1 MLNILTGKVNPSG
14 KLNETYPVKY
24 EDTPAYANF
33 PSVRRNSEYRES
45 LYIGYRYYD
54 TADVPVKYPFGYGL
68 SYTTFAYS
76 DIAADKDGV
85 TFTLENTGKYDGA
98 EAVQMYVGLS
108 DAKVFRPKK
117 ELKGFAKVFLK
128 AGEKKTVHIAFD
140 DKTFRYWNVKTDRWE
155 EEGGS
160 YTIMIGTS
168 SADIRLT
175 ALVERTGTQ
184 AELPYVKEEM
194 PSYYSGQ
201 VQKVS
206 DAEFTKL
213 LGHEI
218 PADTWSGQLGMN
230 DAICQMYYA
239 KSGLAQ
245 LIYKILTHIKK
256 KSEEKGKPDLN
267 VLFIYNMPFRG
278 IAKMTGG
285 AVSMDMVHGMVTA
298 VNGHVFK
305 GLKQIIGGY
314 FANQKAN
321 KAYEAKISG
330 K

>member
-1 MLNILTGKVNPSG
+1 
-14 KLNETYPVKY
+14 
-24 EDTPAYANF
+24 
-33 PSVRRNSEYRES
+33 
-45 LYIGYRYYD
+45 
-54 TADVPVKYPFGYGL
+54 
-68 SYTTFAYS
+68 
-76 DIAADKDGV
+76 
-85 TFTLENTGKYDGA
+85 
-98 EAVQMYVGLS
+98 
-108 DAKVFRPKK
+108 
-117 ELKGFAKVFLK
+117 
-128 AGEKKTVHIAFD
+128 
-140 DKTFRYWNVKTDRWE
+140 
-155 EEGGS
+155 
-160 YTIMIGTS
+160 MIGAS

-175 ALVERTGTQ
+175 ALVERTGKQ

-239 KSGLAQ
+239 KSGLAR